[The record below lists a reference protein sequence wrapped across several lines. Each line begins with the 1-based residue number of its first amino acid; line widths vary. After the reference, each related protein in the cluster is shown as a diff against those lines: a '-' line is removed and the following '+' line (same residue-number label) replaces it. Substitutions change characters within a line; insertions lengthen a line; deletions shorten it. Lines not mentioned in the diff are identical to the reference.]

1 MTSTRTTTLL
11 PESDC
16 NKYDYVIVGGG
27 TAGTPPKTSMQLCV
41 LILIRLCHCFKTCR
55 ILTT

>member
-27 TAGTPPKTSMQLCV
+27 TAGTPPEDFDATV
-41 LILIRLCHCFKTCR
+41 RTNID
-55 ILTT
+55 